1 MATGHGPLL
10 CTATVG
16 LGDGLQNAAK
26 GLLGPERLA
35 ASGFLATGAVTGF
48 LAEAWPFLCLDD
60 ATGVLAGDSLP
71 TNAAA
76 VLATAWPLPSA
87 GTARLV
93 VDAPLADGPPRSA
106 HLLSAEEED

>member
-1 MATGHGPLL
+1 MAT
-10 CTATVG
+10 
-16 LGDGLQNAAK
+16 
-26 GLLGPERLA
+26 ERLA
-35 ASGFLATGAVTGF
+35 ATGFLVAGAVTGF
-48 LAEAWPFLCLDD
+48 LAEAWPFLCWASGLFGPRLAGAVPATAWPIVYA
-60 ATGVLAGDSLP
+60 ATGVLAGDGLP
-71 TNAAA
+71 NAAA